1 MKALVGGLG
10 KKVETISQKFALTCS
25 TEKSQRR
32 MGKEMSALQIKNI
45 ILLFVNNTSIL
56 HNKTFAKVRKKSGMA
71 SKQLKFSNALN

>member
-1 MKALVGGLG
+1 
-10 KKVETISQKFALTCS
+10 
-25 TEKSQRR
+25 